1 MELDDLKHI
10 WQQTP
15 ARNTINKDIMEII
28 QHKSYGP
35 VAALKRAFRKRI
47 VLMAFLPF
55 LLLMANLQDVHK
67 VFTSVLFWSYVA
79 FCIGMII
86 FAYYNYRIASKMEV
100 MDGMVRTNLEHQINL
115 LEKRAKL
122 EIVALRC
129 TLLFFIALIEVLP
142 YFQHYRMLD
151 KWHSLPLMV
160 RISAY
165 AGILLLQYI
174 LNRKIKQRKVGR
186 HLDYLKEL
194 VNEMQ

>member
-1 MELDDLKHI
+1 
-10 WQQTP
+10 
-15 ARNTINKDIMEII
+15 
-28 QHKSYGP
+28 
-35 VAALKRAFRKRI
+35 
-47 VLMAFLPF
+47 
-55 LLLMANLQDVHK
+55 MANLQDVHK